1 MPWPGQMV
9 LVQQP
14 RALLHCS
21 PQASLQTLRAL
32 PACVPRGTALP
43 LAPVTALRLG
53 YFDICIPSTSR

>member
-14 RALLHCS
+14 RALLYCS
-21 PQASLQTLRAL
+21 PQASLPDSQSPPCLF
-32 PACVPRGTALP
+32 PRGTALP